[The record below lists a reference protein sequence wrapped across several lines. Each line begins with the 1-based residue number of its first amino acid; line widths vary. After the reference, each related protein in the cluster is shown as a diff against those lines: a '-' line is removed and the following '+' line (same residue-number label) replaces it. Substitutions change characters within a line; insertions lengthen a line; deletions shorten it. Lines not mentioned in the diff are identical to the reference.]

1 MVHDTHSYE
10 FRWRDALV
18 GVQTLFV
25 AFGAL
30 VLVPIL
36 TGLDAGVALF
46 TAGSGTLLFQVVT
59 RGRVPIFLGSSFAFI
74 APIIYGIQTWG
85 LPATMCGLA
94 AAGFV
99 YVLLSLLVRLGG
111 LRVMHR
117 VLPPIVTGPVIMVIG
132 IILAP
137 VAVNMAMGKSGDGS
151 MQLVPYG
158 VAITVAAV
166 SFAVTVLCSLLG
178 RGLPRLVSILI
189 GIGAGYALSAPL
201 GLVDLSAVGDA
212 AWFRMPPFVFP
223 EWNLQAVL
231 FILPVA
237 IAPVVEHFGDIVAI
251 GSATGR
257 NYVEDPGIHRTL
269 LGDGLATML
278 AACLGGPP
286 NTTYSEVTG
295 SVVLTRIYNP
305 AVMTWAAI
313 AAITLAFVGKLGG
326 LLQTIP
332 IPVMGGVLVLLF
344 GAITVIGLNTL
355 VQAKQDLLEPRNMTV
370 VALIL
375 ISGVGGL
382 SLGTAEFSLKGVGLA
397 AVLGVAANLVL
408 PGRRD

>member
-1 MVHDTHSYE
+1 MARNTHSYE

-85 LPATMCGLA
+85 LPATLCGLV
-94 AAGFV
+94 AAGFM

-111 LRVMHR
+111 LGLVHR

-137 VAVNMAMGKSGDGS
+137 VAVNMAMGKSSDGA

-158 VAITVAAV
+158 VAIAVAAA
-166 SFAVTVLCSLLG
+166 SFTVTVLCSLLG
-178 RGLPRLVSILI
+178 RGLVRLVSILV

-201 GLVDLSAVGDA
+201 GLVDLSAVSNA
-212 AWFRMPPFVFP
+212 AWFRLPPFVMP

-237 IAPVVEHFGDIVAI
+237 IAPVVEHFGDVVAI
-251 GSATGR
+251 GSATER

-295 SVVLTRIYNP
+295 SVVLTRVYNP

-355 VQAKQDLLEPRNMTV
+355 VQAKQDLLEPRNMAV

-397 AVLGVAANLVL
+397 AVLGVAVNLVL
-408 PGRRD
+408 PGRKG

>member
-1 MVHDTHSYE
+1 LHRHAESLRRLDEASPPGC
-10 FRWRDALV
+10 RKNRI
-18 GVQTLFV
+18 
-25 AFGAL
+25 GATCATGKNGDGATQL
-30 VLVPIL
+30 VL
-36 TGLDAGVALF
+36 
-46 TAGSGTLLFQVVT
+46 
-59 RGRVPIFLGSSFAFI
+59 
-74 APIIYGIQTWG
+74 
-85 LPATMCGLA
+85 
-94 AAGFV
+94 
-99 YVLLSLLVRLGG
+99 
-111 LRVMHR
+111 H
-117 VLPPIVTGPVIMVIG
+117 
-132 IILAP
+132 
-137 VAVNMAMGKSGDGS
+137 
-151 MQLVPYG
+151 G

-178 RGLPRLVSILI
+178 RGVLRLISILV
-189 GIGAGYALSAPL
+189 GIAAGYVLSAPL
-201 GLVDLSAVGDA
+201 GFVDLSAASA
-212 AWFRMPPFVFP
+212 APWFRLPPFVMP
-223 EWNLQAVL
+223 AWNLQAVL

-257 NYVEDPGIHRTL
+257 NDVEDPGIHRTL

-295 SVVLTRIYNP
+295 SVVLTRVYNP

-355 VQAKQDLLEPRNMTV
+355 VQAKQDLLEPRNMAV

-375 ISGVGGL
+375 IFGVGGL
-382 SLGTAEFSLKGVGLA
+382 SLGTAEFSLKGVSLA
-397 AVLGVAANLVL
+397 AVLGVAVNLVL
-408 PGRRD
+408 PRSEPSQ

>member
-1 MVHDTHSYE
+1 MSSDVNGYK
-10 FRWRDALV
+10 FRARDALI
-18 GVQTLFV
+18 GAQTLLV

-36 TGLDAGVALF
+36 TGLDPGVALF
-46 TAGSGTLLFQVVT
+46 TAGCGTLIFQFVT
-59 RGRVPIFLGSSFAFI
+59 RGQVPVFLGSSFAFI

-85 LPATMCGLA
+85 LPATLCGLA
-94 AAGFV
+94 AAGV
-99 YVLLSLLVRLGG
+99 MYALLSALVQFGG
-111 LRVMHR
+111 LALMHR
-117 VLPPIVTGPVIMVIG
+117 ILPPIVTGPVIMVIG

-137 VAVNMAMGKSGDGS
+137 VAVNMAMGRSGDGAT
-151 MQLVPYG
+151 QLVPYG
-158 VAITVAAV
+158 VAIGVAAV

-178 RGLPRLVSILI
+178 RGMLRLVPILM
-189 GIGAGYALSAPL
+189 GIGAGYALAMPF
-201 GLVDLSAVGDA
+201 GLVDWSPVIDA
-212 AWFRMPPFVFP
+212 AWLRVPPFVVP

-237 IAPVVEHFGDIVAI
+237 IAPAVEHFGDVVAI
-251 GSATGR
+251 SSVTGR
-257 NYVEDPGIHRTL
+257 NYLEEPGIHRTL
-269 LGDGLATML
+269 LGDGLATTL

-295 SVVLTRIYNP
+295 SVILTRVYNP
-305 AVMTWAAI
+305 GVMTWAAI

-326 LLQTIP
+326 VLQTIP

-344 GAITVIGLNTL
+344 GAITVVGLNTL
-355 VQAKQDLLEPRNMTV
+355 VRAQDDLLKPRNMAV

-397 AVLGVAANLVL
+397 AVLGVVVNLVL
-408 PGRRD
+408 PRKVT